1 MKGPTIL
8 FNLKGRIL
16 FTFIKEFNAAF
27 RAEMTISSIKTI
39 AVYDIRFTT
48 YDLRMG
54 SNAAIFEIPLQAQ
67 EFN

>member
-1 MKGPTIL
+1 
-8 FNLKGRIL
+8 
-16 FTFIKEFNAAF
+16 
-27 RAEMTISSIKTI
+27 MTISSIKTI